1 MGKRKT
7 AVIFL
12 LIFICILCITCT
24 SNKIKTDED
33 YITDWVKRTYGSAST
48 VSITSTVDSSLSDR
62 IVYRGYI
69 VNGDKK
75 LEGIFFYNE
84 TNHEVAFTEIK

>member
-7 AVIFL
+7 VVVFL
-12 LIFICILCITCT
+12 LIILCILCITCKT
-24 SNKIKTDED
+24 NKVKTDED
-33 YITDWVKRTYGSAST
+33 YITEWVKKTYGSAST

-69 VNGDKK
+69 VSGDKK
-75 LEGIFFYNE
+75 LEGIFFYNP
-84 TNHEVAFTEIK
+84 TNHEAAFTVIN